1 MDAKKLTLISSLS
14 FSLNVMASSLAARA
28 RDLSD
33 NELIPIMSAV
43 GVIGI
48 IIGAIMWALGR
59 HDGAGKISGAVVAVS
74 IGLASGSIIDVLKRI
89 FGQ

>member
-1 MDAKKLTLISSLS
+1 MDVKRLSILGSFLFSSQVL
-14 FSLNVMASSLAARA
+14 ASSLAARA

-48 IIGAIMWALGR
+48 IIGAIMWAMGR

-74 IGLASGSIIDVLKRI
+74 IGLASGTIIDVLKRI